1 MRFHERLFRYNLG
14 AEAPA
19 RHLLR
24 REARWVRREFARGK
38 PGHPPASFAEF
49 LRRLDGAVRA
59 VARPGAEAEFLA
71 GGVSL
76 GQFRG
81 VVAEYAPDGLTEA
94 SAMCHALPRLPA
106 RAQMPLARILIDEYG
121 CGNLGRA
128 HSQLYRRLLEELG
141 MDTRLEAY
149 LGTATTASLAAVNIW
164 HWMARRAP
172 AVELY
177 LGALAY
183 VEAAIP
189 AAFRPFAA
197 ACARLGVAQHGY
209 FTEHIHI
216 DTYHANDARRIL
228 AALGRARPVEHGQAW
243 AGVTLARRLAR
254 RAFRTAMARSREG
267 QG

>member
-1 MRFHERLFRYNLG
+1 MRLQERLFRYNLG

-19 RHLLR
+19 LGLLR
-24 REARWVRREFARGK
+24 REALWVTRELSRGK
-38 PGHPPASFAEF
+38 LGHPPATLAEF
-49 LRRLDGAVRA
+49 LRCLDGAVRA
-59 VARPGAEAEFLA
+59 DARPGAEAEFLA
-71 GGVSL
+71 RGASL
-76 GQFRG
+76 EQFRG

-121 CGNLGRA
+121 CGNPGRA

-141 MDTRLEAY
+141 MATLLEAY
-149 LGTATTASLAAVNIW
+149 LGTATTASLAAVNVW

-172 AVELY
+172 AIELY

-197 ACARLGVAQHGY
+197 ACARLGIAQHGY

-216 DTYHANDARRIL
+216 DAYHANDARRIL
-228 AALGRARPVEHGQAW
+228 AELGRARPVDPSQAW
-243 AGVTLARRLAR
+243 AGVRLARRLAR
-254 RAFRTAMARSREG
+254 HAFRTAMARCQEPQR
-267 QG
+267 